1 MEIIS
6 GKIVDVQPGY
16 VTIQAAYDN
25 IERLLV
31 RRYDEV
37 QIGMVDGRSV
47 TPEQRRKAFALVG
60 EIAAWSGYSRDEAH
74 LTLKH
79 EFIAKHLD
87 QLQRELFSMSD
98 CDVTTAREYI
108 NYLIDFCLTFDVP
121 THVPLV
127 DLCDDVE
134 RYVYSCLIH
143 KRCAVCGKKA
153 ELHHVDRVGMGN
165 NRNEIKH
172 IGRRC
177 LPLCGG
183 VGGHHTEIDHLGD
196 EAFCDR
202 YHIRPVLIDARIAKA
217 YRLRTKEGRGDDGA

>member
-1 MEIIS
+1 MEIVS

-16 VTIQAAYDN
+16 IVIRAPYDN
-25 IERLLV
+25 IDMLIT
-31 RRYDEV
+31 RRYGEV
-37 QIGMVDGRSV
+37 QIGLEDGRRI

-60 EIAAWSGYSRDEAH
+60 EIAAWSGYERDEAH

-79 EFIAKHLD
+79 QFVQQHLE
-87 QLQRELFSMSD
+87 QLQKELFSLSN

-165 NRNEIKH
+165 NRNEIQH

-183 VGGHHTEIDHLGD
+183 VGGHHTEVDHLGD
-196 EAFCDR
+196 EAFCEK
-202 YHIRPVLIDARIAKA
+202 YHIKPVIIDARIIKT
-217 YRLRTKEGRGDDGA
+217 YRLRTKEQRDGP